1 MIFFK
6 FRGSHFLVVSFVL
19 CVHIKAS
26 AVEVKKTIGL
36 AGGNSKFYQ
45 FTDAR
50 LGSDV
55 GNMQMTTRGFRV
67 FQFSEF
73 QQAKSFGFYNRGT
86 IEIGRGDIVIDGLFT
101 ELEITRYTID
111 GGIWFGDPLY
121 GILGLGIQGISMSRD
136 GKVNTPEW
144 GDAFSTILVRAGV
157 GIKFLKRF
165 RIEVDIERARSP
177 RYISESQNA
186 VFIFDY

>member
-6 FRGSHFLVVSFVL
+6 FRGSHFLVVSFIL
-19 CVHIKAS
+19 FGHIKAS
-26 AVEVKKTIGL
+26 ALEKTTTTIGL

-67 FQFSEF
+67 SEF
-73 QQAKSFGFYNRGT
+73 QKAKSFGFYTRGT
-86 IEIGRGDIVIDGLFT
+86 VEIGSGDIVIDGLAT

-121 GILGLGIQGISMSRD
+121 GILGAGIQGISMSRD

-144 GDAFSTILVRAGV
+144 GDAFSTILVRVGV

-177 RYISESQNA
+177 RYISESQYG
-186 VFIFDY
+186 VLIFDY